1 MEDPQ
6 LVFNP
11 PFPLPRIEQED
22 EKKPVVE
29 FKPTGA
35 PVRLDHS
42 NQVQE
47 RRLVH
52 DTFTS
57 KIASYNAA
65 KAFAVENQ
73 KHIIMIIGAV
83 AVVAVVAV
91 MMKRE

>member
-22 EKKPVVE
+22 EKPAVE

-65 KAFAVENQ
+65 KAFAIENQ

-83 AVVAVVAV
+83 IAAVVVAV